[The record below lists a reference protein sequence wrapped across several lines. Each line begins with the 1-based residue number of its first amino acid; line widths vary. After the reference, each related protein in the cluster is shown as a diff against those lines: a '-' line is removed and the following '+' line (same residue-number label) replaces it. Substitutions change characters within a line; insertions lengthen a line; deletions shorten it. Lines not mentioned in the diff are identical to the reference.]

1 MERPASGCQMLTA
14 SLCLEPVLCTEP
26 FSWEKNKKI
35 KSLFYLAY
43 SHQKDHSLSDSFTP
57 VTSAILRSY
66 SASLE
71 GYCLPGRGGLV
82 FSSPG
87 SALWSWPPSAVPF
100 SMSLAVLA
108 VPMSKLCHR
117 NRKRNGSWKS
127 WYCEILS
134 SRGKIVTELV
144 TNKGYV

>member
-1 MERPASGCQMLTA
+1 MLTA

-87 SALWSWPPSAVPF
+87 SALWS
-100 SMSLAVLA
+100 
-108 VPMSKLCHR
+108 
-117 NRKRNGSWKS
+117 
-127 WYCEILS
+127 
-134 SRGKIVTELV
+134 
-144 TNKGYV
+144 